1 MKMVSQLVHH
11 EILVWPLAFLYS
23 HVFLHYILI
32 NLLNSLTMDMFI
44 TMFLHV
50 LFSDEPVFLH
60 YILIILLNSLTT
72 DMVIAMFLHVL
83 FSDEHWTIKIHN
95 LRLKLFICNCMYHWA
110 LHLLCFPV
118 TSCNCVWREFCDNR
132 IVLILCRCKESN
144 IHEWNKWQQD
154 RTNVLLELWY
164 FGKYHIPISIKPA

>member
-1 MKMVSQLVHH
+1 MVSQLVHH

-50 LFSDEPVFLH
+50 LFSDE
-60 YILIILLNSLTT
+60 
-72 DMVIAMFLHVL
+72 
-83 FSDEHWTIKIHN
+83 HWTIKIHN
-95 LRLKLFICNCMYHWA
+95 LCLKLFICNCMYHWA